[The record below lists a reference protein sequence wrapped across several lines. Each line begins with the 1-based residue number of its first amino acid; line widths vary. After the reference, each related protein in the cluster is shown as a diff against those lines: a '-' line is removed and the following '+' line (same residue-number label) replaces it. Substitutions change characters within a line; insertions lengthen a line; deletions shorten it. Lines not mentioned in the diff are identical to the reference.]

1 MGLGAKPRKGLS
13 LPAPNSEHTFQQL
26 LQGPLQG
33 RILSNLCGTLRGR
46 AIAHHLDPRDNFQN
60 HCYYPLLSISALH
73 FQSHDLNDILCR
85 DMTSKKK
92 KKKKLLILFSF
103 LEKRRKIFLE
113 REDTCKITRFI
124 KKTKRL
130 QLPASGSSSR
140 SCEEISKISRSSSL
154 PILSPF
160 LIFIFIERREEIKLK
175 RKKKKKKNEC
185 TRATGNAGAGDE
197 SSALPRRMPSA
208 GSWNATRR
216 PDPLTAG
223 QKLLLPLALPLGPSL
238 PPSPLPL
245 FLTAS
250 CIQLWLNFGR
260 EYSES
265 MPLCVYVYYSRIPL
279 LESIALEI
287 VSRWYRI
294 DASGAVE
301 REGGKVLDGCGFRCY
316 HWIWNR
322 ERRARIR
329 GRKLIF
335 EYLEIDF
342 DIYRREFWIIVIA
355 WYR

>member
-33 RILSNLCGTLRGR
+33 RILSNLRGTLRGR

-92 KKKKLLILFSF
+92 KEKIINPLLVSRKEKKDFSRTRRHLQDHSIYKKNQTF
-103 LEKRRKIFLE
+103 ATSGFRFFFSLMRRNFKDLSIFFSPNSFSLSYLYLYREKRGDKIKE
-113 REDTCKITRFI
+113 
-124 KKTKRL
+124 
-130 QLPASGSSSR
+130 
-140 SCEEISKISRSSSL
+140 
-154 PILSPF
+154 
-160 LIFIFIERREEIKLK
+160 
-175 RKKKKKKNEC
+175 KKKKKKNEC

-238 PPSPLPL
+238 PPSPLPSSSQPAV
-245 FLTAS
+245 FSSGLTSGGNIQNLCLCACT
-250 CIQLWLNFGR
+250 CIIVESRYSNPLLSKLYLDDTGSMLPVRLRGR
-260 EYSES
+260 EGKSS
-265 MPLCVYVYYSRIPL
+265 M
-279 LESIALEI
+279 
-287 VSRWYRI
+287 
-294 DASGAVE
+294 DAVFGVIIEYGIE
-301 REGGKVLDGCGFRCY
+301 RGGRGLGGGSWFSN
-316 HWIWNR
+316 IWR
-322 ERRARIR
+322 
-329 GRKLIF
+329 
-335 EYLEIDF
+335 
-342 DIYRREFWIIVIA
+342 
-355 WYR
+355 

>member
-92 KKKKLLILFSF
+92 KEKIINPLLVSRKEKKDFSRTRRHLQDHSIYKKNQTF
-103 LEKRRKIFLE
+103 ATSGFRFFFSLMRRNFKDLSIFFSPNSFSLSYLYLYREKRGDKIKE
-113 REDTCKITRFI
+113 
-124 KKTKRL
+124 
-130 QLPASGSSSR
+130 
-140 SCEEISKISRSSSL
+140 
-154 PILSPF
+154 
-160 LIFIFIERREEIKLK
+160 
-175 RKKKKKKNEC
+175 KKKKKKNEC

-294 DASGAVE
+294 DTSGAVE

>member
-92 KKKKLLILFSF
+92 KEKIINPLLVSRKEKKDFSRTRRHLQDHSIYKKNQTF
-103 LEKRRKIFLE
+103 ATSGFRFFFSLMRRNFKDLSIFFSPNSFSLSYLYLYREKRGDKIKE
-113 REDTCKITRFI
+113 
-124 KKTKRL
+124 
-130 QLPASGSSSR
+130 
-140 SCEEISKISRSSSL
+140 
-154 PILSPF
+154 
-160 LIFIFIERREEIKLK
+160 
-175 RKKKKKKNEC
+175 KKKKKKNEC

-238 PPSPLPL
+238 PPPSPSSSQPAVFSSGLTSGGNIQNLCLCACTCIIVESRYSNPLLSKLYLDDTGSMLPVRL
-245 FLTAS
+245 R
-250 CIQLWLNFGR
+250 GR
-260 EYSES
+260 EGKSS
-265 MPLCVYVYYSRIPL
+265 M
-279 LESIALEI
+279 
-287 VSRWYRI
+287 
-294 DASGAVE
+294 DAVFGVIIEYGIE
-301 REGGKVLDGCGFRCY
+301 RGGRGLGGGSWFSN
-316 HWIWNR
+316 IWR
-322 ERRARIR
+322 
-329 GRKLIF
+329 
-335 EYLEIDF
+335 
-342 DIYRREFWIIVIA
+342 
-355 WYR
+355 

>member
-175 RKKKKKKNEC
+175 RKKKKKKWVHTRHRERGSRRRKLCSSEEDAFSRLVEC
-185 TRATGNAGAGDE
+185 DSPPWPTDCRPKASSSTRP
-197 SSALPRRMPSA
+197 SPRPLP
-208 GSWNATRR
+208 
-216 PDPLTAG
+216 
-223 QKLLLPLALPLGPSL
+223 PSL
-238 PPSPLPL
+238 PPPPLPH
-245 FLTAS
+245 S
-250 CIQLWLNFGR
+250 QL
-260 EYSES
+260 YS
-265 MPLCVYVYYSRIPL
+265 
-279 LESIALEI
+279 AL
-287 VSRWYRI
+287 
-294 DASGAVE
+294 A
-301 REGGKVLDGCGFRCY
+301 
-316 HWIWNR
+316 
-322 ERRARIR
+322 
-329 GRKLIF
+329 
-335 EYLEIDF
+335 
-342 DIYRREFWIIVIA
+342 
-355 WYR
+355 

>member
-1 MGLGAKPRKGLS
+1 MFATSGFRFFFSLMRRNLKDLS
-13 LPAPNSEHTFQQL
+13 IFFSPNSFS
-26 LQGPLQG
+26 
-33 RILSNLCGTLRGR
+33 LSYLYLYR
-46 AIAHHLDPRDNFQN
+46 
-60 HCYYPLLSISALH
+60 
-73 FQSHDLNDILCR
+73 
-85 DMTSKKK
+85 
-92 KKKKLLILFSF
+92 
-103 LEKRRKIFLE
+103 EKRGDKIKE
-113 REDTCKITRFI
+113 
-124 KKTKRL
+124 
-130 QLPASGSSSR
+130 
-140 SCEEISKISRSSSL
+140 
-154 PILSPF
+154 
-160 LIFIFIERREEIKLK
+160 
-175 RKKKKKKNEC
+175 KKKKKKNEC

-294 DASGAVE
+294 DASGAVGRVGG
-301 REGGKVLDGCGFRCY
+301 REGKSSMDAVFGVIVEYGIERGGRGLGGGSWFSN
-316 HWIWNR
+316 IWR
-322 ERRARIR
+322 
-329 GRKLIF
+329 
-335 EYLEIDF
+335 
-342 DIYRREFWIIVIA
+342 
-355 WYR
+355 

>member
-1 MGLGAKPRKGLS
+1 M
-13 LPAPNSEHTFQQL
+13 HT
-26 LQGPLQG
+26 
-33 RILSNLCGTLRGR
+33 RHRERGSR
-46 AIAHHLDPRDNFQN
+46 
-60 HCYYPLLSISALH
+60 
-73 FQSHDLNDILCR
+73 
-85 DMTSKKK
+85 
-92 KKKKLLILFSF
+92 
-103 LEKRRKIFLE
+103 RRKLCSSE
-113 REDTCKITRFI
+113 EDAFS
-124 KKTKRL
+124 RL
-130 QLPASGSSSR
+130 VECDSPPWPTDCRPKASSSTR
-140 SCEEISKISRSSSL
+140 
-154 PILSPF
+154 PSP
-160 LIFIFIERREEIKLK
+160 
-175 RKKKKKKNEC
+175 
-185 TRATGNAGAGDE
+185 
-197 SSALPRRMPSA
+197 
-208 GSWNATRR
+208 R
-216 PDPLTAG
+216 P
-223 QKLLLPLALPLGPSL
+223 L

-316 HWIWNR
+316 RWIWNR
-322 ERRARIR
+322 EGRARIR
-329 GRKLIF
+329 RRKLIF